1 MNIRDFRYLV
11 AVADTLHFGKAADQ
25 CFVSQPTL
33 SMQIR
38 KLEETLGLQL
48 FERARKK
55 VRLTDAGKE
64 VTRRARDILAEV
76 DDLVAWSKSHQDPFT
91 GELHVGVIPTLG
103 PYLLPH
109 VMEPLNQAFPE
120 LEFLLRED
128 LTDNLMEELNQGNI
142 DVAVLALPIDYDGY
156 VTREIF
162 KEAFVLSLPPEHEL
176 ASRKGVS
183 MDDLNDRELLL
194 LDEGHC
200 LRDHAL
206 DVCST
211 TQVKENSFR
220 ATSLETLR
228 HMVAVGTGITLLPEL
243 AVAPGTRQSSVVN
256 IPFRSPVPYRIVG
269 AIWRHGSAR
278 LPAIE
283 GLCEV
288 IGKTVRKKITLKR

>member
-1 MNIRDFRYLV
+1 MNIRDFRYLI
-11 AVADTLHFGKAADQ
+11 AVADTLHFGKAAEQ

-55 VRLTDAGKE
+55 VRLTDAGQE
-64 VTRRARDILAEV
+64 VVRRAREIISEV
-76 DDLVAWSKSHQDPFT
+76 DDMVTWADSHQDPLI
-91 GELHVGVIPTLG
+91 GQLRVGVIPTLG

-109 VMEPLNQAFPE
+109 VMEPLNKAFPD

-128 LTDNLMEELNQGNI
+128 LTDNVMKELDQGNI

-156 VTREIF
+156 ATQEIF
-162 KEAFVLSLPPEHEL
+162 KEAFVLSLPPDHEL
-176 ASRKGVS
+176 ANRKGVS

-206 DVCST
+206 DVCTT
-211 TQVKENSFR
+211 TQVRENNFR

-243 AVAPGTRQSSVVN
+243 AVAPGTRQSNVVN
-256 IPFRSPVPYRIVG
+256 VPFRSPVPYRIIG

-278 LPAIE
+278 VPAIQ

-288 IGKTVRKKITLKR
+288 IGKTVRRLITLKR